1 MQSARMWTGPEA
13 ISIWDE
19 IVQARKQ
26 ELQSSDVSETFSYAT
41 ALAGHVALTRDQL
54 AEWDNSARAWL
65 RHADRTRSKQQTQVM
80 LILSNL
86 DGVAV
91 NSMPSTYRSVID
103 AWVAALQGMENLIK
117 GTSQGVSNGGLLL
130 ALASWHLY
138 PDMIVSMQSL
148 DPVLVI
154 SFRLVPLIPSC
165 YRSLVI
171 RLWCRMTHSS
181 PVAPL

>member
-1 MQSARMWTGPEA
+1 MQSARVWTGPEA

-26 ELQSSDVSETFSYAT
+26 ELQRSGQSETFSYAT
-41 ALAGHVALTRDQL
+41 TLAGHVAITRDQL

-91 NSMPSTYRSVID
+91 SPMPSTYQSVID
-103 AWVAALQGMENLIK
+103 AWVTALHGMENLTK
-117 GTSQGVSNGGLLL
+117 GTSQGASSGGLLL

-138 PDMIVSMQSL
+138 PDMIVSIQSL
-148 DPVLVI
+148 GPFF
-154 SFRLVPLIPSC
+154 FRYSQVTQEHD
-165 YRSLVI
+165 RSLVI
-171 RLWCRMTHSS
+171 RLWYRMTHSS
-181 PVAPL
+181 PEEPP